1 MTSLVVFYLI
11 VQLVLLIPFVLIL
24 WVVSR
29 ITRARAQGMRTVALV
44 LCATVLFTPGWGPA
58 TITAV
63 PVPFGLLLGIALF
76 SFHFNEAL
84 GVLKIAPLW
93 YAIAFPATAFIVYM
107 LRRTLL
113 KSNVRYLALK

>member
-29 ITRARAQGMRTVALV
+29 ITRARAQGMRTVALG
-44 LCATVLFTPGWGPA
+44 LCATVLFTPGLGPA

-76 SFHFNEAL
+76 SFHFNEPL

-93 YAIAFPATAFIVYM
+93 YAIAFPATAFIVY
-107 LRRTLL
+107 LLHTALL
-113 KSNVRYLALK
+113 KSNARYLALK